1 MLLVEYNVDDLLSE
15 TAVTEDSLVLSYME
29 RLTINGSVR
38 EQSNIFHGKPS
49 KQLLSFK
56 VKVESLLTKYNI
68 EYEEVTAP
76 SHQGFILNIQS
87 DEKQVITPVA
97 GLFSASRCVVL
108 SRGVDYNTGC
118 PNEKDK
124 YVDDLLAPYLLHVE
138 QAAGRGD
145 NWHRGSIVV
154 VVSSKD
160 SKPLTKDVWCCEK
173 AGILARIYTKLR
185 MAGYSAEMEHNT
197 EAPIVTLT
205 LKW

>member
-15 TAVTEDSLVLSYME
+15 TVVTEDSLVLSYIE

-68 EYEEVTAP
+68 EYEEVTDP

-87 DEKQVITPVA
+87 DEKQVTTPVV
-97 GLFSASRCVVL
+97 GLFSAPRCVVL

-118 PNEKDK
+118 LNEKDK
-124 YVDDLLAPYLLHVE
+124 YIDDLLTPYLLHVE
-138 QAAGRGD
+138 QAASRGD
-145 NWHRGSIVV
+145 NWYRGSIVV
-154 VVSSKD
+154 SSKV
-160 SKPLTKDVWCCEK
+160 SKPLTKGVWCREK